1 MRDPDGGWINASIY
15 RVQVQGRDRVTVQFD
30 HAGRHGAITLKA
42 P

>member
-1 MRDPDGGWINASIY
+1 MRDPDGGWVNASIY